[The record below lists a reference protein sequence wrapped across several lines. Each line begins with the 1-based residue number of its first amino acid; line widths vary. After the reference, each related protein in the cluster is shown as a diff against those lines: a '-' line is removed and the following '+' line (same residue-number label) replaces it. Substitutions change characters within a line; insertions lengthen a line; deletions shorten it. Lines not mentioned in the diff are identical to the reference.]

1 MLGLVGGLIGVGIG
15 IGLAKGAEYVAGVY
29 IGTPLL
35 QASMNPLIMLGA
47 LAFSFAI
54 GTLSGVLPAMQASR
68 LKPVDAL
75 RYE

>member
-1 MLGLVGGLIGVGIG
+1 LGLVGGLIGVVIG
-15 IGLAKGAEYVAGVY
+15 IGLAKSVEYLAGLY

-35 QASMNPLIMLGA
+35 QASMNPFIIEGA
-47 LAFSFAI
+47 LIFSFVI
-54 GTLSGVLPAMQASR
+54 GTLSGILPALQASR